1 MPGAHCERAWHVTLW
16 AVANTTN
23 RTVLCPEWIVDGTGS
38 QPLTGYAVVVGGN
51 GRIEAVQPVSEIA
64 SDPSAEVVRAPGA
77 TLLPGLIN
85 MHAHLTLVPDNG
97 PFVPYMDGRSDAA
110 LALQAAANAAQA
122 LRAGVTT
129 VRDCGSRGRTVLD
142 LRSACASGLL
152 PGPRLLVA
160 GWALTITGGH
170 MRPFGGE
177 ADGVDGVRVMV
188 RRLVSAGAD
197 FIKIAGSGGG
207 TPGSLP
213 SFPSYG
219 VEELRAIV
227 DTAHALGRRV
237 TMHCTAAKAIANAA
251 QAGVDSIEHGYF
263 STPAA
268 LSAYDE
274 RIVAQLVEQ
283 NISITPTLQVAR
295 EMVSR
300 LPSGAERDEWEQR
313 RELLGADAGRFHRA
327 GVRITGGSDAGW
339 RFTGFDTYWHELD
352 ELVACGLSPVEAIHA
367 ATGGASRAVG
377 LEDDIGSLR
386 PGRLADLL
394 LVDGDATRDITRLA
408 NVRAVYQAGVL
419 VVGEPSIRA

>member
-1 MPGAHCERAWHVTLW
+1 MVS
-16 AVANTTN
+16 TTN

-51 GRIEAVQPVSEIA
+51 GRIDAVQPVSEIA
-64 SDPSAEVVRAPGA
+64 SDSPDQVIRAPGT

-97 PFVPYMDGRSDAA
+97 PFIPYMEARSDVA

-129 VRDCGSRGRTVLD
+129 VRDCGSRGRAVLD
-142 LRSACASGLL
+142 LRAACASGLL
-152 PGPRLLVA
+152 PGPRLLAA

-219 VEELRAIV
+219 VEELRTIV

-237 TMHCTAAKAIANAA
+237 TMHCTAATAIANAA
-251 QAGVDSIEHGYF
+251 EAGVDSIEHGYF
-263 STPAA
+263 STPDT

-274 RIVAQLVEQ
+274 RIVARLVQ
-283 NISITPTLQVAR
+283 QDISITPTLQVAR
-295 EMVSR
+295 EMVIR
-300 LPSGAERDEWEQR
+300 MPAGPERDEWEQR
-313 RELLGADAGRFHRA
+313 RELLGADVGRMHRA
-327 GVRITGGSDAGW
+327 GIRITGGSDAGW
-339 RFTGFDTYWHELD
+339 RFTGFDTYWHELA

-367 ATGGASRAVG
+367 ATGAASRAIG

-394 LVDGDATRDITRLA
+394 LVDGDAARDINQLA
-408 NVRAVYQAGVL
+408 NVRAVYQSGAQVA
-419 VVGEPSIRA
+419 IRA